1 MYLNCVF
8 DGCLVH
14 FTPSLHFT
22 SGLDGAGPSM
32 EPRDS
37 GDSPEAWMGFG
48 RGILPSRH
56 ASPGA
61 SPCGGHVF
69 FKFLDQ
75 SMTAKEMKVM
85 KVEQFDMERA
95 DG

>member
-1 MYLNCVF
+1 MQRGKRSLNFKLSNLFEHNSAAILQLLVGCVF

-69 FKFLDQ
+69 
-75 SMTAKEMKVM
+75 
-85 KVEQFDMERA
+85 
-95 DG
+95 